1 MSASLDATFS
11 ALSDPIRLRIVRL
24 LGEEPLRPSE
34 IADAIDASRP
44 TTSRHLKI
52 LRDAGLVEDAI
63 VRDDARQRIYRLR
76 REPFD
81 GLREFVEE
89 VEAFWSDQLLAFKA
103 YAEGPAK

>member
-1 MSASLDATFS
+1 MSHALDATFS
-11 ALSDPIRLRIVRL
+11 ALSDPTRLRIVRL

-44 TTSRHLKI
+44 ATSRHLKI

-63 VRDDARQRIYRLR
+63 LRDDARQRIYRLR

-81 GLREFVEE
+81 GLRDFVEE
-89 VEAFWSDQLLAFKA
+89 VEAFWTDQLLAFKA
-103 YAEGPAK
+103 HAEASKK